1 MADNDNTEIVGEAPA
16 EAPAQNDPALSL
28 DELNMLMQI
37 VDLAVQRGAFRGSEA
52 SQVGAVFD
60 KLSSFLGAVAQAQQA
75 DAEAGAEASE
85 EAPAEAEAP
94 AESEAPVDT
103 PEEE

>member
-1 MADNDNTEIVGEAPA
+1 MADNETTEIVGDAPA

-60 KLSSFLGAVAQAQQA
+60 KLSSFLGAVAEAQQA
-75 DAEAGAEASE
+75 EAPQGD

-94 AESEAPVDT
+94 ADT
-103 PEEE
+103 QEEE

>member
-1 MADNDNTEIVGEAPA
+1 MADNDNTEIVEETIAPETEAPET
-16 EAPAQNDPALSL
+16 EAPVEGDQGPALSL

-37 VDLAVQRGAFRGSEA
+37 VDLAVQRGAFRGNEI

-60 KLSSFLGAVAQAQQA
+60 KLSAFLGAVAQANQ
-75 DAEAGAEASE
+75 
-85 EAPAEAEAP
+85 PAEG
-94 AESEAPVDT
+94 EAPVEEEAA

>member
-1 MADNDNTEIVGEAPA
+1 MADNETTEIVGDAPA

-60 KLSSFLGAVAQAQQA
+60 KLSSFLGAVAEAQQA
-75 DAEAGAEASE
+75 EAPQGE

-94 AESEAPVDT
+94 ADT
-103 PEEE
+103 QEEE

>member
-75 DAEAGAEASE
+75 DAEAGE

>member
-1 MADNDNTEIVGEAPA
+1 MADNETTEIVGDAPA

-60 KLSSFLGAVAQAQQA
+60 KLSSFLGAVAEAQQA
-75 DAEAGAEASE
+75 EAPQGE

-94 AESEAPVDT
+94 ADKQ
-103 PEEE
+103 EEE

>member
-1 MADNDNTEIVGEAPA
+1 MADNDTTEIVGEAPA

-60 KLSSFLGAVAQAQQA
+60 KLSSFLGAVAQAQKAEAEA
-75 DAEAGAEASE
+75 DAPADEEAD
-85 EAPAEAEAP
+85 APAEAEVP
-94 AESEAPVDT
+94 AEAPK
-103 PEEE
+103 EE

>member
-1 MADNDNTEIVGEAPA
+1 MADNETTEIVGDAPAVNEAPA
-16 EAPAQNDPALSL
+16 DAPAQNDPALSL

-60 KLSSFLGAVAQAQQA
+60 KLSAFLGAVAQAQQS
-75 DAEAGAEASE
+75 DAEASE
-85 EAPAEAEAP
+85 GDAPAEESAEAQ
-94 AESEAPVDT
+94 
-103 PEEE
+103 EEE